1 MATLAEHRRDLD
13 ELLRIA
19 LADLDAS
26 WRDITTADAAREA
39 MLDLLPRLTD
49 LYGSAAATLAADW
62 YDSYRETLDIAGSF
76 RALAAELPDRGR
88 TAALARWGI
97 DPLFGPEPDFPA
109 AKTLIAGGF
118 QRIVLDASRETVA
131 ASSVADPKAEGWQRL
146 GQGSNCAFCQMLIDR
161 GAVYREATAA
171 FASHDHCNCFAAPA
185 FHGVPRPVDP
195 YTRSR
200 RVGSDAD
207 RARVRTYLRTH

>member
-13 ELLRIA
+13 TLLAIA
-19 LADLDAS
+19 LRDLDS
-26 WRDITTADAAREA
+26 GWRDITTADAAREA
-39 MLDLLPRLTD
+39 MLELLPRLTG

-62 YDSYRETLDIAGSF
+62 YDDYRATQDIAGSF
-76 RALAAELPDRGR
+76 RAVVAELPDRNR
-88 TAALARWGI
+88 TEALARWGI
-97 DPLFGPEPDFPA
+97 GPLFGPEPDFGA

-118 QRIVLDASRETVA
+118 QRIVLDASRQTIA
-131 ASSVADPKAEGWQRL
+131 GSSVADPKAEGWQRL

-161 GAVYREATAA
+161 GAVYQEATAA
-171 FASHDHCNCFAAPA
+171 FASHDHCNCYAAPA
-185 FHGVPRPVDP
+185 FHGVPRPVEP

-207 RARVRTYLRTH
+207 RARVREYLRTH